1 MSKFK
6 KITLT
11 LLSISSIIAI
21 LIIFD
26 GEIIKKIFVLKSVRV
41 VARDEITR
49 IEQELS
55 ELTSK
60 DQINPQVLN
69 KIGVL
74 YQNLGGKYNE
84 KGAWDPAIDALE
96 KALSYGR
103 NTSLVHYQLGI
114 AYANRGTQ
122 LESKDDIDKALAHY
136 EKALQMDPNFI
147 EAKYGLAILLF
158 YQKDNRVKA
167 IQLMEEITKQKPT
180 FYRARFALGR
190 FYYENKD
197 LNRSLSIYQDLY
209 TDLEKL
215 DSPLAN
221 EYKQACK
228 ENIQRITA
236 ELTRE

>member
-1 MSKFK
+1 MSKIR
-6 KITLT
+6 KISLT
-11 LLSISSIIAI
+11 LLIISSIIALI
-21 LIIFD
+21 IIFD
-26 GEIIKKIFVLKSVRV
+26 GEILKKVFVLKSVRV
-41 VARDEITR
+41 VTQNEVKRME
-49 IEQELS
+49 EELS

-60 DQINPQVLN
+60 SATNPEVVN

-84 KGAWDPAIDALE
+84 KGAWDPAIDALH
-96 KALSYGR
+96 KALGYGR
-103 NTSLVHYQLGI
+103 NTPLVHYQLAI

-122 LESKDDIDKALAHY
+122 LENKDDIDKAQIHY

-158 YQKDNRVKA
+158 YQKDNRSKA
-167 IQLMEEITKQKPT
+167 VQLMEEITKQKPS

-197 LNRSLSIYQDLY
+197 LNKSLSVYQDLY
-209 TDLEKL
+209 TDLEKV
-215 DSPLAN
+215 DSPLAK

-228 ENIQRITA
+228 ENIQRITT
-236 ELTRE
+236 ELAR